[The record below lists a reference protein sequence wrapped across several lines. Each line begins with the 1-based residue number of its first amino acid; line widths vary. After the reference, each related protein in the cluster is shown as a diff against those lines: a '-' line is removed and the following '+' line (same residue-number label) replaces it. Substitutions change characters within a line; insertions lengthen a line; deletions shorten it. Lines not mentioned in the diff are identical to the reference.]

1 MSLGGF
7 GVHAIALVGFF
18 WQHVQHVCTTN
29 LCVYDTFNHQLAR
42 LPTFGNLCHFVNC
55 RTTPSQPQMTTPW
68 IRMILLCNSSVYTRT
83 NRTNALKHFYSWS
96 AKLCPRTNTK
106 THTHNIYI
114 HTRIYNERTLY
125 MLSNYDTIKTCV
137 YGRIL
142 FEVYVLQSLLY
153 ACVYFARI
161 CRFLF
166 VCMCIYMC
174 EREWNR
180 FGLFNWLCMYFYPF
194 NIVLSFQ
201 TNTLTL
207 LP

>member
-55 RTTPSQPQMTTPW
+55 RTPPHPKWQLPEFEWFCFAIHLYTQERTERMPWSIFIPGQP
-68 IRMILLCNSSVYTRT
+68 NY
-83 NRTNALKHFYSWS
+83 AL
-96 AKLCPRTNTK
+96 AQIQR
-106 THTHNIYI
+106 HTHNIYI

-166 VCMCIYMC
+166 VC

>member
-1 MSLGGF
+1 MQLRWW
-7 GVHAIALVGFF
+7 VFF

-106 THTHNIYI
+106 THTQHI
-114 HTRIYNERTLY
+114 HTYSYIQWTHFVHVKQLRHNKNVCLWANFIWSVCITK
-125 MLSNYDTIKTCV
+125 S
-137 YGRIL
+137 
-142 FEVYVLQSLLY
+142 
-153 ACVYFARI
+153 
-161 CRFLF
+161 F
-166 VCMCIYMC
+166 VCVCIFCKDMSIFVCVHVYIYVWTWM
-174 EREWNR
+174 E
-180 FGLFNWLCMYFYPF
+180 
-194 NIVLSFQ
+194 SFWFI
-201 TNTLTL
+201 
-207 LP
+207 